1 MMLPPIYPL
10 LGTLLVGSPPL
21 TDASSCRSQPVSYTP
36 TLARTSKMRCQT
48 CLFACVFLSLVV
60 APANSLY
67 FLVTQ
72 GVKRCFLEE
81 VPAHTVVVGVY
92 QNPEI
97 DTDGT
102 LDKYGKPMGITITVL
117 QDSSKVIL
125 QENAG
130 VDGRFAFTSEE
141 EGVFEIC
148 MEVNQT
154 TGWFGEPKKFK
165 FHLDIQVG
173 ESSIDYTA
181 LAKKE
186 HLSDVEIRV
195 RKLSDRITAIT
206 NEMHYQR
213 KREEEFRNTSESTN
227 TRVMWWSI
235 FQTSIMLLST
245 LWQIKHLKTFFE
257 EKKLV

>member
-1 MMLPPIYPL
+1 M
-10 LGTLLVGSPPL
+10 
-21 TDASSCRSQPVSYTP
+21 
-36 TLARTSKMRCQT
+36 
-48 CLFACVFLSLVV
+48 
-60 APANSLY
+60 
-67 FLVTQ
+67 
-72 GVKRCFLEE
+72 KRCFLEE

-92 QNPEI
+92 QNPDI

-117 QDSSKVIL
+117 QDSAKVIL
-125 QENAG
+125 QENAD